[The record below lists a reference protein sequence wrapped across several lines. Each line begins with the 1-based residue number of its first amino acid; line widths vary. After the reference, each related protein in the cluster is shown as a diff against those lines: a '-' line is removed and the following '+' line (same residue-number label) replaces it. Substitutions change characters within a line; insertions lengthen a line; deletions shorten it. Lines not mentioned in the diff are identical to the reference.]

1 MADEFDWVERDRG
14 VLTQRDRELL
24 LGRAEDELDQNAWN
38 VRRYNIRERVENAI
52 HDFQILAQSL
62 AITDIQQLFE
72 PAYEWS
78 RERRRRE
85 EDGPA
90 SGNPEL
96 TRLLRS
102 WMALF
107 EFFSYGIYV
116 GGKQETQILMQGL
129 VENGIER
136 GFREWQNENLPRY
149 REVDA
154 ELQLNYSNLVR
165 RDNYLRGIESGL
177 PSNPSEI
184 AEEVVRL
191 RRNRKIS
198 EREANELFKKYVRN
212 PTSDR

>member
-1 MADEFDWVERDRG
+1 MSDEFDWVERDRG

-62 AITDIQQLFE
+62 AIADIQQLFE

-78 RERRRRE
+78 REHRRRE

-96 TRLLRS
+96 TRLLQS

-107 EFFSYGIYV
+107 EFFSYGMYA
-116 GGKQETQILMQGL
+116 GGKQETEILMQVL

-136 GFREWQNENLPRY
+136 GFREWQNENLQTY

-154 ELQLNYSNLVR
+154 GLQLNHGNLVLR
-165 RDNYLRGIESGL
+165 NNYLNGIENDLS
-177 PSNPSEI
+177 STPSEI
-184 AEEVVRL
+184 AEEVIRL

-198 EREANELFKKYVRN
+198 EREANKLFEKYVRN
-212 PTSDR
+212 PTSER

>member
-1 MADEFDWVERDRG
+1 MSDKFDWVERDRG

-62 AITDIQQLFE
+62 AIADIQQLFD

-107 EFFSYGIYV
+107 EFFSYGMYA
-116 GGKQETQILMQGL
+116 GGKQETEILMQGL

-136 GFREWQNENLPRY
+136 GFREWQNENLQTY
-149 REVDA
+149 QEVDA
-154 ELQLNYSNLVR
+154 GLQLNYGNLVLR
-165 RDNYLRGIESGL
+165 NNYLHGIENDLS
-177 PSNPSEI
+177 STPSEI
-184 AEEVVRL
+184 AEEVIRL

-198 EREANELFKKYVRN
+198 EREANELFEKYVRN